1 MTLYGLNRGIFDV
14 YRLMLA
20 YGTPGLT
27 CIRGTAHCDATNAL
41 PGKLRQFI
49 SARESN
55 PNDSC
60 VLKRDAARENKTSST
75 SPHHFSYIIGDLKV
89 PGPWMRMLGL
99 RAPKATLQKL
109 CSASRPFC
117 SMELSSVGSIAT
129 CFGLDN
135 QQRCVLE
142 LRRHKEEAEQRVAD
156 AAVLVPLC
164 CVEGQPSV
172 LLTIRSHKLLGS
184 HQGQISFPGGM
195 RDSSDA
201 DSVHTALRETR
212 EELGIDVPRTNI
224 WGLLPALHSGSSKKL
239 VRPVIGF
246 VGEVNIDSL
255 RPCPDEVE
263 QAFALTLSQ
272 VCSPQN
278 QRYTH
283 FRRHGRFAF
292 TLPIFNGG
300 PGQRVWGFTGIVLHQ
315 TLCLLL
321 PKAYCP
327 IWGQRKRGRPWTVMT
342 KK

>member
-1 MTLYGLNRGIFDV
+1 MPTASLPLSRSCSLVTARAMRG
-14 YRLMLA
+14 
-20 YGTPGLT
+20 
-27 CIRGTAHCDATNAL
+27 
-41 PGKLRQFI
+41 
-49 SARESN
+49 
-55 PNDSC
+55 

-263 QAFALTLSQ
+263 QAFALALSQ